1 MKKSFACQLVFL
13 VLALVAGAEESLP
26 QTFMTQRGRLV
37 VSEDFDQPLTP
48 STGVPKGFASG
59 FSGWRFNQNPKAG
72 RWEQKAGHFTGIELV
87 ESHHPA
93 TASYGM
99 TFQDAIIQCDV
110 RLDSVPADGRQYRNV
125 FLKLTDEK
133 DYVIQVSV
141 GPGGLFLTP
150 YDASRLNTAS
160 KQRERGKSAIVKFPV
175 KQDEW
180 HTLVVEVCG
189 DEVVGTLDGRSV
201 TLSSPLIGAGKHS
214 IMIGAGTQG
223 TFRRFRVWEAQA
235 HPGWS
240 ANKTRLL
247 ASTEQQE
254 LQEAFHSDK
263 LAALDAEIA
272 RAVKDGI
279 IVGASLWLEHRG
291 QPHHRAFGNRALQPA
306 TEAMTEDTVFDL
318 ASVTKAVAAASAA
331 MRCVERGLLQLDEP
345 VSRHLPEFT
354 GEGRE
359 KITTR
364 HLLLHSSGLQVN
376 LNGTKPPFSR
386 TPAEA
391 YAQACRERPRF
402 EPGSAFSYSSVG
414 SMVLGMLIEKV
425 SGQAFDAFCSAEIFR
440 PLKMNDTLFRPSGSV
455 LERVAPSSAARRGL
469 VDDIVAREMGGVSGH
484 ASLFSTS
491 GDLARFAR
499 MMLHGGELDGARVFK
514 PETIQLMT
522 GVQSPADLRSPDA
535 KNLPVRR
542 ALGWDIDTPYRTPP
556 HDYSLARGA
565 LFPIGSYGHTGWT
578 GQMLWIDPMS
588 QTFVVFLCNRYGPD
602 GKDTRSAVSHLHHRI
617 STLAAEAVKGFDFK
631 RVQAPK

>member
-1 MKKSFACQLVFL
+1 MKKSFVCQLVFL
-13 VLALVAGAEESLP
+13 SLALAAGAEESLP

-37 VSEDFDQPLTP
+37 LSEDFDKPLAA
-48 STGVPKGFASG
+48 STGVAKGFASG

-72 RWEQKAGHFTGIELV
+72 RWEQNGGHFAGIELV

-110 RLDSVPADGRQYRNV
+110 RLDGVPADGRKYRNV

-150 YDASRLNTAS
+150 YDASRLNTTS

-180 HTLVVEVCG
+180 HTLVVEVRG
-189 DEVVGTLDGRSV
+189 EEVVGTLDGRSV
-201 TLSSPLIGAGKHS
+201 TLSSPLIGASKHS

-223 TFRRFRVWEAQA
+223 SFRRFRVWEAQA
-235 HPGWS
+235 HPDWS
-240 ANKTRLL
+240 ENKTRLL
-247 ASTEQQE
+247 ASAQQRS

-272 RAVKDGI
+272 RAVKDGLL
-279 IVGASLWLEHRG
+279 VGASLWLEHRG
-291 QPHHRAFGNRALQPA
+291 QSHHRAFGHRALQPA
-306 TEAMTEDTVFDL
+306 MEAMTEDTVFDL

-331 MRCVERGLLQLDEP
+331 MLCVERGMLQLDEP
-345 VSRHLPEFT
+345 VSKHLPEFT
-354 GEGRE
+354 GDGRE
-359 KITTR
+359 KITPR

-455 LERVAPSSAARRGL
+455 LERVSPSSAARSGL

-491 GDLARFAR
+491 SDLARFAR

-514 PETIQLMT
+514 PETIRLMT
-522 GVQSPADLRSPDA
+522 SVQSPADLRSPDA

-556 HDYSLARGA
+556 HDYSLVVPC
-565 LFPIGSYGHTGWT
+565 FPSAAMVTRA
-578 GQMLWIDPMS
+578 GQGRCS
-588 QTFVVFLCNRYGPD
+588 G
-602 GKDTRSAVSHLHHRI
+602 
-617 STLAAEAVKGFDFK
+617 
-631 RVQAPK
+631 